1 MTANI
6 PDKYLDL
13 LKRPVVV
20 TLGTIMPGGEPQL
33 TPVWCSFDGQHLWV
47 NTTRGRQKWRNMRER
62 PQVTVLAVDPDN
74 PYRWLEVRG
83 EVVEMTEQ
91 GGVEHINALAKKY
104 EGLDEYY
111 GAYAPT
117 ERRYQETRVICKV
130 QPRRVNAVG

>member
-13 LKRPVVV
+13 LERPVVV

-33 TPVWCSFDGQHLWV
+33 TPVWCNFDGQHILV
-47 NTTRGRQKWRNMRER
+47 NTTVGRQKWRNMRER

-104 EGLDEYY
+104 GGADEYY
-111 GAYAPT
+111 GGYAPA
-117 ERRYQETRVICKV
+117 ERRYQETRVICKI
-130 QPRRVNAVG
+130 QPVHVNATG